1 MSITNAQIPG
11 THIFSFQYPE
21 LDGRRRKRR
30 PGSDGAT
37 GNPDIRLSKIRN
49 ACNAC
54 REKKTRC
61 SGHEPCVRCQQN
73 GQTCEYMPTV
83 STPQKTPRSSRASK
97 RKSVSVPSP
106 TITAISHESRME
118 DLTVCSPIIPVGS
131 STSSSREVDE
141 SPPDASLQED
151 QYGHVHG
158 GASEFAFLQFAKQK
172 LASVPSMSIDFCDYP
187 LTPPAGPN
195 VMPPKQIAD
204 LLLQTFFNFGLSTS
218 RFIHQPSLTED
229 YEKLYN
235 PASTAELGTDKL
247 ALIYM
252 VMAVGSHYST
262 LQNMWCGYS
271 ASVQFYHMADQ
282 QLQKGTSRIS
292 IASLQSRL
300 LITHY
305 LLNHSRMHEAWSLFG
320 VVVRHAQA
328 LGLQRRSAR
337 APANLIVLETRKRL
351 FWAIYIHDRILS
363 SIFGR
368 PCALHDDDIDQE
380 EVTLANDVDITTTSC
395 QSSPRDTFCSAAAL
409 FHYSRL
415 ARILGMILRQLYGPE
430 SRGHSIQEL
439 HKVALTFE
447 SKLTAWKGDLPT
459 YLDYTKLPASAM
471 STMTQRQTCTLKLTF
486 SHASLLL
493 YRPFILYSLEAS
505 VEKAPNLQGWI
516 KRCHDKSIDAANTIV
531 AECKYLAERGLF
543 SRVFYLV
550 TYLQFAAIG
559 TLFMYCHL
567 WPNAS
572 EARSTAEE
580 ARMAFPA
587 GVEGD
592 LVGQRYVEVLNEL
605 SKLTSVSS
613 MDLASGHFQGAQ
625 LDDLA
630 FNFESVPVD
639 LAGPWSN
646 LFFDPTMFDEYLG
659 FDMDGAQI

>member
-187 LTPPAGPN
+187 LTSPAGPN

-229 YEKLYN
+229 YEKLYD

-305 LLNHSRMHEAWSLFG
+305 LLNHSRTGPSKEISKGASKFD
-320 VVVRHAQA
+320 
-328 LGLQRRSAR
+328 R
-337 APANLIVLETRKRL
+337 AGNRKRL

-380 EVTLANDVDITTTSC
+380 EATLANDVDITTTSC
-395 QSSPRDTFCSAAAL
+395 QSSPETHF
-409 FHYSRL
+409 
-415 ARILGMILRQLYGPE
+415 LYGPE

-659 FDMDGAQI
+659 FDMDGAQT

>member
-1 MSITNAQIPG
+1 
-11 THIFSFQYPE
+11 
-21 LDGRRRKRR
+21 
-30 PGSDGAT
+30 
-37 GNPDIRLSKIRN
+37 
-49 ACNAC
+49 
-54 REKKTRC
+54 
-61 SGHEPCVRCQQN
+61 
-73 GQTCEYMPTV
+73 
-83 STPQKTPRSSRASK
+83 
-97 RKSVSVPSP
+97 
-106 TITAISHESRME
+106 
-118 DLTVCSPIIPVGS
+118 
-131 STSSSREVDE
+131 
-141 SPPDASLQED
+141 
-151 QYGHVHG
+151 
-158 GASEFAFLQFAKQK
+158 
-172 LASVPSMSIDFCDYP
+172 
-187 LTPPAGPN
+187 
-195 VMPPKQIAD
+195 
-204 LLLQTFFNFGLSTS
+204 
-218 RFIHQPSLTED
+218 
-229 YEKLYN
+229 
-235 PASTAELGTDKL
+235 
-247 ALIYM
+247 
-252 VMAVGSHYST
+252 
-262 LQNMWCGYS
+262 
-271 ASVQFYHMADQ
+271 MADQ

-300 LITHY
+300 LVTHY

-328 LGLQRRSAR
+328 LGLHRRSAR

-368 PCALHDDDIDQE
+368 PCALHDGDVDQE
-380 EVTLANDVDITTTSC
+380 EVTLANDVDITPTACRSC
-395 QSSPRDTFCSAAAL
+395 PRDTFCSTAAL

-415 ARILGMILRQLYGPE
+415 ARILGMILRQLYGPQ

-447 SKLTAWKGDLPT
+447 SKLTAWKDNLPT

-493 YRPFILYSLEAS
+493 YRPFILYSLGAS

-531 AECKYLAERGLF
+531 SECKYLAQRGLF

-572 EARSTAEE
+572 EARNTAEE
-580 ARMAFPA
+580 ARMAFPS

-613 MDLASGHFQGAQ
+613 MDLAGGDFGVAQ
-625 LDDLA
+625 SNDLA
-630 FNFESVPVD
+630 FDFESVPVD

-659 FDMDGAQI
+659 FDMDGAQM

>member
-1 MSITNAQIPG
+1 
-11 THIFSFQYPE
+11 
-21 LDGRRRKRR
+21 
-30 PGSDGAT
+30 
-37 GNPDIRLSKIRN
+37 
-49 ACNAC
+49 
-54 REKKTRC
+54 
-61 SGHEPCVRCQQN
+61 
-73 GQTCEYMPTV
+73 
-83 STPQKTPRSSRASK
+83 
-97 RKSVSVPSP
+97 
-106 TITAISHESRME
+106 ME
-118 DLTVCSPIIPVGS
+118 DLNVCSPIVPAGS
-131 STSSSREVDE
+131 SIGSSREVDE

-187 LTPPAGPN
+187 LTAPAGPS
-195 VMPPKQIAD
+195 VMPPKQIGD

-229 YEKLYN
+229 YEKLYD
-235 PASTAELGTDKL
+235 PVSIAELGTDKL

-252 VMAVGSHYST
+252 VMALGSHYST

-282 QLQKGTSRIS
+282 QLQKRTSRIS
-292 IASLQSRL
+292 ISSLQSRL
-300 LITHY
+300 LVTHY

-328 LGLQRRSAR
+328 LGLHRRSAR

-368 PCALHDDDIDQE
+368 PCALHDGDIDQE
-380 EVTLANDVDITTTSC
+380 EVTLANDADITPTAC
-395 QSSPRDTFCSAAAL
+395 RSSPRDTFCSTAAL

-430 SRGHSIQEL
+430 SRSHSIQEL

-447 SKLTAWKGDLPT
+447 SKLAAWKNDLPT
-459 YLDYTKLPASAM
+459 YLDYTKLPASTM

-505 VEKAPNLQGWI
+505 VEKAPSLQGWI
-516 KRCHDKSIDAANTIV
+516 KRCHDRSIDAANTIV
-531 AECKYLAERGLF
+531 AECKYLAQRGLF

-572 EARSTAEE
+572 EARETAEE
-580 ARMAFPA
+580 ARMAFPS

-592 LVGQRYVEVLNEL
+592 LVGQRLVATL
-605 SKLTSVSS
+605 KGSS
-613 MDLASGHFQGAQ
+613 
-625 LDDLA
+625 
-630 FNFESVPVD
+630 
-639 LAGPWSN
+639 
-646 LFFDPTMFDEYLG
+646 
-659 FDMDGAQI
+659 

>member
-1 MSITNAQIPG
+1 MSVNNAETPE
-11 THIFSFQYPE
+11 TALFSFQYPE
-21 LDGRRRKRR
+21 LDGRRKRRR
-30 PGSDGAT
+30 PGSDGAA
-37 GNPDIRLSKIRN
+37 GKPAIRLSKIRN
-49 ACNAC
+49 ACNTC
-54 REKKTRC
+54 REC

-83 STPQKTPRSSRASK
+83 STPQKTPRSTRASK
-97 RKSVSVPSP
+97 RKSISVPSP
-106 TITAISHESRME
+106 AITAISHESRIE
-118 DLTVCSPIIPVGS
+118 DLNACSPTVPAGS
-131 STSSSREVDE
+131 SAGSTREVDK

-187 LTPPAGPN
+187 LTAPAGPN

-204 LLLQTFFNFGLSTS
+204 GLLQTFFNFGLSTS

-229 YEKLYN
+229 YEKLYD
-235 PASTAELGTDKL
+235 PASIAELGTDRL

-252 VMAVGSHYST
+252 VMALGSHYST
-262 LQNMWCGYS
+262 LHNMWCGYS
-271 ASVQFYHMADQ
+271 ASVQFYQMANQ

-305 LLNHSRMHEAWSLFG
+305 LLNHSRMHEAWSIFG

-328 LGLQRRSAR
+328 LGLHRRSAR
-337 APANLIVLETRKRL
+337 APTNLIVLETRKRL

-368 PCALHDDDIDQE
+368 PCALHDGDIDQE
-380 EVTLANDVDITTTSC
+380 EVTLANDVDITAATC
-395 QSSPRDTFCSAAAL
+395 RSSPRDTFCSAAAL

-415 ARILGMILRQLYGPE
+415 ARILGMILQQLYGPE
-430 SRGHSIQEL
+430 SRRHSIQEL
-439 HKVALTFE
+439 HNMAATFE
-447 SKLTAWKGDLPT
+447 IKLSTWKDNLPT
-459 YLDYTKLPASAM
+459 YLDYTKLPTSAL
-471 STMTQRQTCTLKLTF
+471 SIMTQRQTCTLKLTF

-505 VEKAPNLQGWI
+505 VDDAPNFQGWI

-531 AECKYLAERGLF
+531 AEGKYLAQRGLF

-572 EARSTAEE
+572 EARNTAEE
-580 ARMAFPA
+580 ARMAFPS

-605 SKLTSVSS
+605 SKLTSLPS
-613 MDLASGHFQGAQ
+613 MDMAGGDFEGVQ
-625 LDDLA
+625 LNDLA
-630 FNFESVPVD
+630 FDCESVPVD

-646 LFFDPTMFDEYLG
+646 LFFGPTMFDEYLG
-659 FDMDGAQI
+659 FDMDEARM